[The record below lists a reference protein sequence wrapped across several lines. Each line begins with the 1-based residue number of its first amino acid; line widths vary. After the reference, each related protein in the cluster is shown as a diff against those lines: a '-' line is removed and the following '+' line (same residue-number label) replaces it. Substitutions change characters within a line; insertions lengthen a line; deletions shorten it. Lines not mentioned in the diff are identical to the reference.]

1 MPHCSVPGTHFCGIV
16 GFWCVF
22 VHFFRLVVVTAQTRA
37 GGDTV
42 PGAGKLF
49 LLRSFLASS
58 GQDARSTDMSKIL

>member
-1 MPHCSVPGTHFCGIV
+1 M
-16 GFWCVF
+16 
-22 VHFFRLVVVTAQTRA
+22 RA
-37 GGDTV
+37 GGDIV